1 MGMVLIVLVS
11 VPQHKPLLLVLL
23 GLFAA
28 GFIVANTAGL
38 ACRPQRKRLVELASM
53 LFGLGAISGLVVAT
67 GGADGPL
74 VFLFLVPVFTYG
86 FRSGPRAAY
95 LSAAVNS
102 LALAVICVASLRE
115 GFSASHLLG
124 PAVVAGLMWF
134 EACAV
139 SLVVGHVAAQQ
150 DELMQLAQRDPL
162 TGLLNRRSLY
172 KLVGDLAAEGREFA
186 VVLVDLDG
194 FKAVND
200 KHGHLFGDE
209 VLKRVAETMR
219 CAVRRGD
226 AVARYGGDEFA
237 VVVPGGREEGEHV
250 MRRLE
255 EAVAGVSRDMGVATG
270 LSGGVAGWPADG
282 ATCEELLQAADRR
295 LYRAKELKGRT
306 RPNPDAP
313 SGVDSDQEIP
323 CAQRF
328 AQAGSSKPC
337 LSETDT
343 ERRVAEQPLGLGHSD
358 GRSQGAAAGE
368 KECSSAQSRAC

>member
-1 MGMVLIVLVS
+1 M
-11 VPQHKPLLLVLL
+11 
-23 GLFAA
+23 
-28 GFIVANTAGL
+28 
-38 ACRPQRKRLVELASM
+38 ELASM
-53 LFGLGAISGLVVAT
+53 LFGLGATSGLVVAT

-102 LALAVICVASLRE
+102 LALTVIYVASLRD
-115 GFSASHLLG
+115 GFSAPHLLG
-124 PAVVAGLMWF
+124 SAVVAGLMWL

-139 SLVVGHVAAQQ
+139 SLVVGHIAAQR
-150 DELMQLAQRDPL
+150 EEFMQLAQRDPL

-172 KLVGDLAAEGREFA
+172 ELVGYLTAEQREFA

-209 VLKRVAETMR
+209 VLKRVAEAMQR
-219 CAVRRGD
+219 AVRRED

-250 MRRLE
+250 MGRLE
-255 EAVAGVSRDMGVATG
+255 EAVAGLSRDMGVATG

-282 ATCEELLQAADRR
+282 VTCQELLQAADRR
-295 LYRAKELKGRT
+295 LYRAKESKGRT
-306 RPNPDAP
+306 RPNPETPA
-313 SGVDSDQEIP
+313 GVDAEQEIP
-323 CAQRF
+323 CVQRF
-328 AQAGSSKPC
+328 AQEGSSKPC
-337 LSETDT
+337 L
-343 ERRVAEQPLGLGHSD
+343 LGDGH
-358 GRSQGAAAGE
+358 GAAGAGPT
-368 KECSSAQSRAC
+368 SGAGLR